1 MTFTENLESAKN
13 GNRRS
18 YGMLCNEFADKLYSV
33 AFLVLDSSDDAEN
46 AVKSAFDDG
55 FRAIERINDDSHL
68 CAWLS
73 RELTKHVVA
82 KLKEYRA
89 ENRTVSGGDCP
100 EKQIFCRLND
110 LDRLVCALNLA
121 FGYKIKEITVI
132 TGLKEETAERKL
144 NDSDKK
150 LGKDKP
156 TIVSFLENIK
166 APDSLIT
173 KMPKVHDLTVEID
186 SSVDEEMIGEMER
199 IAALAEAEE
208 NGTAVPENP
217 RLIRFQPAEE
227 PPEEKL
233 SEPEKHQK
241 IQFIPPEQAFSDIKF
256 QPKQD
261 ESVEEM
267 SSAPVAEESERVVAP
282 AEEEKSAPPV
292 SEEVPVTAEEKQEI
306 SAPVEPEKPAAEEI
320 APPVS
325 EEAPAP
331 AEEKQEISAPA
342 EPEKP
347 AAEEKSTPIKEIDA
361 KTFINVITAQKIKGS
376 EFLKLMGNTRIS
388 NSAYREIEQNPNL
401 TKDRLVELLEQSP
414 LTSEDYVKILTAVKQ
429 RSELLSKK
437 EEADRKREQAGLF
450 TLNKPRDAASAKHEL
465 QPVPTSDTIA
475 FAANDTAKL
484 ISIEEPRQAKA
495 EPQIAAEEPVAPEIK
510 EEPKAPLQN
519 KTDEKPFIPEV
530 KVDVSEDD
538 EPYNPFADK
547 QPAPEKVISPEPE
560 TGKRE
565 KYKGR
570 EYFIDDDV
578 YYPGVN
584 NGKII
589 FCAVCA
595 VLLIAGSFGI
605 RYLTT
610 GSFLPTDS
618 PVSIINHEKE
628 EKLPE
633 EYLSNEDIYEAIS
646 KLEAVVTRKESGYY
660 RADSKP
666 YEEILTKD
674 FAESGDMIY
683 IFSNGKI
690 LGYNLTAENPFL
702 HKELAVDEER
712 GFLGFA
718 ASGDKLYL
726 LFEDEYTEQ
735 IAYTK
740 TNTAED
746 GTVTSEDITAEI
758 KRGRVTAECYD
769 KDFSLL
775 YKYEQD
781 GDFVNLKAN
790 EDSISVATAIN
801 TADGAVSQAEKTYL
815 PSYSLG
821 ETRKYV
827 NFDSITVPDG
837 IKYSG
842 FTVIGTVSGGEARV
856 SAVLGGQ
863 NGYVEF
869 ENDECQVV
877 IPDKN
882 QTFNEIF
889 RFVGSNLTFVSSE
902 TYTGECYGTEFINES
917 GDIITA
923 YDSVNL
929 CTTVMKK
936 NGEEFISVSGIGAGE
951 SLAGVSYTDKYAY
964 IVTENAEKSAMLY
977 CVDISGTELTAAE
990 ADSEAVYTE
999 RLKKFG
1005 DKLIGM
1011 TVEADE
1017 DGNRTGLKLAVYGY
1031 DEGLD
1036 EKRSAVITV
1045 DENTAAEYLRYLS
1058 GDAEISNLRIAVDE
1072 TSTMAAVSAVYFD
1085 GISEIERILCYK
1097 DDGSALNVTTDLLL
1111 FDTRSDYRFLAIRGN
1126 ILYVITDK
1134 SVITVNAETG
1144 APLGYFNEE
1153 MNSESTEITE
1163 DTAESAD
1170 DSAIIE

>member
-18 YGMLCNEFADKLYSV
+18 YGMLCNQFADKLYSV
-33 AFLVLDSSDDAEN
+33 AFLVLDNADDAEF
-46 AVKSAFDDG
+46 AVRSAFDDG

-89 ENRTVSGGDCP
+89 ENRIVSGGDCP

-132 TGLKEETAERKL
+132 TGLKEETAQRKL
-144 NDSDKK
+144 SDSDKK
-150 LGKDKP
+150 LDKDKP
-156 TIVSFLENIK
+156 LIAAFVEGVK

-186 SSVDEEMIGEMER
+186 SSDDDEMISEMER
-199 IAALAEAEE
+199 IAAFAEAEE
-208 NGTAVPENP
+208 NGTAITEKEEKP
-217 RLIRFQPAEE
+217 RLIRFQPTETADEHV
-227 PPEEKL
+227 EEKP
-233 SEPEKHQK
+233 SQPEKHQK
-241 IQFIPPEQAFSDIKF
+241 IQFIPPEQAFS
-256 QPKQD
+256 
-261 ESVEEM
+261 EEKT
-267 SSAPVAEESERVVAP
+267 ESEETKTEEIP
-282 AEEEKSAPPV
+282 AEQPEPPVETAPPV
-292 SEEVPVTAEEKQEI
+292 VEITVPSEDEQIAASDEEKQDI
-306 SAPVEPEKPAAEEI
+306 
-320 APPVS
+320 
-325 EEAPAP
+325 
-331 AEEKQEISAPA
+331 PA
-342 EPEKP
+342 EPAEDKP
-347 AAEEKSTPIKEIDA
+347 APIKEIDA

-401 TKDRLVELLEQSP
+401 TKDRLVELLEQSS

-450 TLNKPRDAASAKHEL
+450 TLNKQREAAPKAPE
-465 QPVPTSDTIA
+465 PVSSSDTIA
-475 FAANDTAKL
+475 FASNDTARL
-484 ISIEEPRQAKA
+484 VSIEEPAQAEVVNEKPA
-495 EPQIAAEEPVAPEIK
+495 VPETKEEPV
-510 EEPKAPLQN
+510 EE
-519 KTDEKPFIPEV
+519 KTEEKPFIPDI
-530 KVDVSEDD
+530 KVEVSEDD

-547 QPAPEKVISPEPE
+547 SEPTSKKEEPIAAKNDITPEPE

-584 NGKII
+584 NGKIA

-610 GSFLPTDS
+610 GSALPTDS
-618 PVSIINHEKE
+618 PSVISHEKE

-633 EYLSNEDIYEAIS
+633 EYLSNADIYDAVS
-646 KLEAVVTRKESGYY
+646 KLETVVTRKESGYY
-660 RADSKP
+660 RTDSTP
-666 YEEILTKD
+666 YSEAITKD
-674 FAESGDMIY
+674 FSEAGDMVY
-683 IFSNGKI
+683 IFNDGKI
-690 LGYNLTAENPFL
+690 LAYDLTSENPFI
-702 HKELAVDEER
+702 HKELAVDGER
-712 GFLGFA
+712 EFLGFMA
-718 ASGDKLYL
+718 AEDKLYL

-735 IAYTK
+735 ITYTR

-746 GTVTSEDITAEI
+746 GTVTSEDITTEI

-769 KDFSLL
+769 KDFALL

-781 GDFVNLKAN
+781 GDFINLKASD
-790 EDSISVATAIN
+790 ESISIATALN
-801 TADGAVSQAEKTYL
+801 TAGTAVSTAEKTYL
-815 PSYSLG
+815 PSYSFG
-821 ETRKYV
+821 EEREYV

-837 IKYSG
+837 IKYNS

-856 SAVLGGQ
+856 NAVLGGQ
-863 NGYVEF
+863 NGYVSF
-869 ENDECQVV
+869 EKDECQII

-882 QTFNEIF
+882 QTFNQLF
-889 RFVGSNLTFVSSE
+889 RFVGSNLELVSSE
-902 TYTGECYGTEFINES
+902 TYTGECYGTEFINET
-917 GDIITA
+917 GEIITA
-923 YDSVNL
+923 YDSVNG

-936 NGEEFISVSGIGAGE
+936 SGEEFISVSGIGTGE
-951 SLAGVSYTDKYAY
+951 SLTGVSYTDKYAY
-964 IVTENAEKSAMLY
+964 IVTETAEKSTMLY
-977 CVDISGTELTAAE
+977 CVDTSGAELIAAE
-990 ADSEAVYTE
+990 ADPDAIYTE
-999 RLKKFG
+999 KLKKFG
-1005 DKLIGM
+1005 DSLIGM

-1017 DGNRTGLKLAVYGY
+1017 DGNRTGLKLAVYDY
-1031 DEGLD
+1031 DGKLT
-1036 EKRSAVITV
+1036 EKRSATITV
-1045 DENTAAEYLRYLS
+1045 DENTDPEYLRYLS

-1097 DDGSALNVTTDLLL
+1097 DDGSALTAATDLLL
-1111 FDTRSDYRFLAIRGN
+1111 FDTRSDYRFLVIRGN

-1153 MNSESTEITE
+1153 MNMEGAE
-1163 DTAESAD
+1163 DTTASAD
-1170 DSAIIE
+1170 DSATIE